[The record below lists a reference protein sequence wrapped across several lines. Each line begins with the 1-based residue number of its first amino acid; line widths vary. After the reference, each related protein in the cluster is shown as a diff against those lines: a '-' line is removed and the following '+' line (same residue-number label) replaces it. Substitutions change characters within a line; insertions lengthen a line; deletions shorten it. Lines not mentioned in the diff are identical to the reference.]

1 MSNLTKTRKIE
12 INAEARKKMGFITD
26 ILMIFVYFIVAHF
39 PGVLA
44 GIVIIFICRA
54 ALKHAK
60 NHPARSRFD
69 DNADW

>member
-1 MSNLTKTRKIE
+1 
-12 INAEARKKMGFITD
+12 MGFITD